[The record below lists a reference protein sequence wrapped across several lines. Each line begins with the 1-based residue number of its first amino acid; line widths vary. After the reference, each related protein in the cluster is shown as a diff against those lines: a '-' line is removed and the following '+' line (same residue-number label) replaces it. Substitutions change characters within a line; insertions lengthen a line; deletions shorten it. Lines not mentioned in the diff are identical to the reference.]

1 MIEENK
7 SKKVLLSVLAV
18 AILIV
23 AVVGISFAAF
33 VLTSYT
39 GTNTIQT
46 GTLTISYTEP
56 ASGLHVSNALPMS
69 DTAGKAINEAGHTFP
84 FTVSTNASG
93 VLTIPYEINITKVP
107 TEAPEVQLLDS
118 QVKVYL
124 SLGDNTTQVVA
135 PALISSLTGSTLRPG
150 SKIVHTTSD
159 AHTGTGIATNTSY
172 ILKMWIDGAVV
183 IGTDTLG
190 GEIDIDSDT
199 YEYRLLVN
207 VDSSVPNLS

>member
-1 MIEENK
+1 MPNK
-7 SKKVLLSVLAV
+7 KSSK
-18 AILIV
+18 IV
-23 AVVGISFAAF
+23 APLMIVALLFLVVGGTFAVLNITSF
-33 VLTSYT
+33 T
-39 GTNTIQT
+39 GVNTIQT

-56 ASGLHVSNALPMS
+56 TNGIAITDALPMN
-69 DTAGKAINEAGHTFP
+69 DTAGKAINTAGHTFP